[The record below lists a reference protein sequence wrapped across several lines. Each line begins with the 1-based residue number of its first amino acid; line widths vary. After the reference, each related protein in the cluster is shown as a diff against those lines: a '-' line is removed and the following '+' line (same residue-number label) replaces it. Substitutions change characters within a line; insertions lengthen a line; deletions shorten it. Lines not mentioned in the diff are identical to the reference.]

1 MNIYFNEPLK
11 KLPDDTIK
19 YYRLTYRFGTGIY
32 PELYSVYSSP
42 YKLKF
47 SNDVKNYL
55 CINMSAHYNSRETS
69 ENNTYTTMKKHTRTN

>member
-1 MNIYFNEPLK
+1 MNIHHQLIIDVHVIDNNKILIYFNEPLK

-19 YYRLTYRFGTGIY
+19 YYRLTYGFGTGIY

-42 YKLKF
+42 YELKL

-55 CINMSAHYNSRETS
+55 CINMSTH
-69 ENNTYTTMKKHTRTN
+69 